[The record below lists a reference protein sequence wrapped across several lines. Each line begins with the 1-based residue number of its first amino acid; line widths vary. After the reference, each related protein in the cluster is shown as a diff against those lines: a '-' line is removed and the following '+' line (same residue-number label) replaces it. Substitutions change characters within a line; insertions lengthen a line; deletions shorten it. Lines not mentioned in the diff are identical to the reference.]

1 MLFDGAEAAS
11 ACTADYDE
19 AGGGW
24 LGEEIDGAAYGVG
37 AVEGGTGAVEDV
49 DSGDR
54 VEGDGDVEIKVTRL
68 GVVDTKAVE
77 EDEGLLEGGATE
89 GEVGLDAVGC
99 AGLEVERRILAE
111 EIDDGVGDEGVV
123 ARVDEVDGA
132 IAFGER
138 QGFERGGDGDV
149 LTDRGEFRLG
159 LGGGVGG
166 SGLLG
171 GGGAEVEGAEK
182 ATGFQWGGHIV
193 IIA

>member
-1 MLFDGAEAAS
+1 MLLDGGEAAA
-11 ACTADYDE
+11 ACAGYNRE

-24 LGEEIDGAAYGVG
+24 LGEEIDGAADGVG

-49 DSGDR
+49 DAGDG
-54 VEGDGDVEIKVTRL
+54 VEGNGDVEVQVAGL
-68 GVVDTKAVE
+68 GVVDAETVE

-111 EIDDGVGDEGVV
+111 EIDDGVGDEGLV
-123 ARVDEVDGA
+123 AWVDEVDGA